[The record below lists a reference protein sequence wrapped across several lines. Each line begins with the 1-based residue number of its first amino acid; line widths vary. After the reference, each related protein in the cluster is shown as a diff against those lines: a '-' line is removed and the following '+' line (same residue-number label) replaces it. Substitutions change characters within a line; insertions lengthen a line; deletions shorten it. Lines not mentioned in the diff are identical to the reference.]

1 MTTRIDALHCMRES
15 LSVKIITQVIN
26 LMRAADLAMKYL
38 ITFLSDHKRL
48 MPALGALSIVII
60 EASIAF
66 YILHNL

>member
-1 MTTRIDALHCMRES
+1 MHERILER
-15 LSVKIITQVIN
+15 KIITQVIN

-38 ITFLSDHKRL
+38 TTFLSDHKRL

-60 EASIAF
+60 EASVAL

>member
-1 MTTRIDALHCMRES
+1 
-15 LSVKIITQVIN
+15 
-26 LMRAADLAMKYL
+26 MKYL